1 MWSYIGFNDN
11 PAMQTDAYR
20 LWSTRIVTFA
30 LSALAAASAGYWGL
44 KGWGPSTPS
53 APSTVLAEQAPP
65 LDAQAIVRAL
75 GGGQALAAIASS
87 PIPVTSRYD
96 LVGVVAGRLR
106 AGAALIAVD
115 GQEAKPVRV
124 GTLVDND
131 MVLESVNGRQ
141 AVLSSSTEKTKKIVL
156 EMPKLAE

>member
-11 PAMQTDAYR
+11 PAMQTDAHR
-20 LWSTRIVTFA
+20 LWTTRIVTF
-30 LSALAAASAGYWGL
+30 SISVLAAASVGYWGL
-44 KGWGPSTPS
+44 KGWSLSPSS
-53 APSTVLAEQAPP
+53 MPSTVLAEQMPP
-65 LDAQAIVRAL
+65 LNAQTIARAL
-75 GGGQALAAIASS
+75 GGGQALAVTASS
-87 PIPVTSRYD
+87 PSPVTSRYD
-96 LVGVVAGRLR
+96 LVGVVAGQLR

-141 AVLSSSTEKTKKIVL
+141 AVLSSSTETTKKIVL
-156 EMPKLAE
+156 EMPNLAE